1 MITIEGYCYCLKII
15 TLDKKWVV
23 FVQRVMNQK
32 LGSIIAHHQVM
43 ILSI

>member
-1 MITIEGYCYCLKII
+1 MITIEGYCLKII

-32 LGSIIAHHQVM
+32 LGSIIAYHQVM